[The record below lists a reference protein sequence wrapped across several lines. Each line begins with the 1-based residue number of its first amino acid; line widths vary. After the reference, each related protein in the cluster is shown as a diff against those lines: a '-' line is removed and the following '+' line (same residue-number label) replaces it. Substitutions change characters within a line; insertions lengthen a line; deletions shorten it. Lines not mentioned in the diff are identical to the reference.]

1 MDSDFY
7 SNSDYTKDISTK
19 MQIPQRLDAHGG
31 LANGVSDIHR
41 APEFE
46 KTNSHMYS
54 LMEVPD
60 RILLAGSEQHV
71 PAHTSTP
78 PELMIDQRVLPPTP
92 EHVRV
97 QTPPRSIKLGDP
109 TISHYDS
116 TPSTPQNLPSR
127 ALPGG
132 AGRGGLERGASLEA
146 EQGAGAGR
154 GEAGQSDTGVSVYE
168 ELQNMRRQI
177 AKMNHRLMA
186 VELEN
191 QQQQQREMVLTVMVS
206 AYFAVKALLWLNK
219 M

>member
-1 MDSDFY
+1 MCP
-7 SNSDYTKDISTK
+7 T
-19 MQIPQRLDAHGG
+19 RLAVVW
-31 LANGVSDIHR
+31 LQCFSR
-41 APEFE
+41 PL
-46 KTNSHMYS
+46 TQ
-54 LMEVPD
+54 
-60 RILLAGSEQHV
+60 LLN
-71 PAHTSTP
+71 
-78 PELMIDQRVLPPTP
+78 LPVTCC
-92 EHVRV
+92 
-97 QTPPRSIKLGDP
+97 RSIKLGDP

-154 GEAGQSDTGVSVYE
+154 GESGQSDTGVSVYE

-191 QQQQQREMVLTVMVS
+191 QQQQQREMVNI
-206 AYFAVKALLWLNK
+206 AFQCA
-219 M
+219 